1 VARKDE
7 ALVQDNPNP
16 GGPYARPDLD
26 AMYRIGG
33 GLGADLQDFLAD
45 ALRYPAAM
53 LRPNGLGKAPP
64 STTAT
69 QRVIDL
75 RLSAAMA
82 GIAEAFSDAAAMYG
96 AFSEDPDPRE

>member
-1 VARKDE
+1 
-7 ALVQDNPNP
+7 
-16 GGPYARPDLD
+16 
-26 AMYRIGG
+26 MYRIGAGPG
-33 GLGADLQDFLAD
+33 GDLQDFLAD

-64 STTAT
+64 ATTAT

-82 GIAEAFSDAAAMYG
+82 GIAEAFTEGAAMYRG
-96 AFSEDPDPRE
+96 FSEE

>member
-1 VARKDE
+1 
-7 ALVQDNPNP
+7 VQDNPNP
-16 GGPYARPDLD
+16 GGSYARPDLN
-26 AMYRIGG
+26 AMYRIGA

-64 STTAT
+64 ATTAT

-75 RLSAAMA
+75 RLSAAMV
-82 GIAEAFSDAAAMYG
+82 GVAEAFTEAAVMY
-96 AFSEDPDPRE
+96 REFAEHPEPME

>member
-1 VARKDE
+1 
-7 ALVQDNPNP
+7 
-16 GGPYARPDLD
+16 
-26 AMYRIGG
+26 MYRIGS

-53 LRPNGLGKAPP
+53 LRPSGLGKAPP
-64 STTAT
+64 ATTAT

-82 GIAEAFSDAAAMYG
+82 GIAEAFSEAVAMYR
-96 AFSEDPDPRE
+96 AYAEEPDPTE